1 MRRVALC
8 LLILLAACEH
18 APPSISTCV
27 TTEVEGE
34 RLRVLAA
41 YYDEARLFE
50 IIADV
55 PIEGGQ
61 ACFTFRPP
69 TDEVQPVTEWTVY
82 IEGRTLGATDS
93 SPGYTAWPI
102 DISVYDDLDGD
113 AVPDP
118 GELRV
123 RRLANEP
130 NSVAWFA
137 DFEPFLRYFMAVDPT
152 GNRARAARPFIATTL
167 SPRRGGQT
175 DAVDPV
181 PAETVLSGDPSLCDV
196 ALYPSC
202 LGTTDEIHVPG
213 DVWVDP
219 RLTDEQRQAEGLPG
233 DLPFGTAA
241 PLERAAQCSLLG
253 DGVLLAF
260 YVGLTFASDPVACRC
275 RRGVHAVY
283 VYTVVD
289 DPPAWLD
296 CGEDDG
302 SSIVSH

>member
-1 MRRVALC
+1 MRRLALC

-18 APPSISTCV
+18 APPPISTCV

-34 RLRVLAA
+34 RLRLLAA
-41 YYDEARLFE
+41 YYDEARLHE

-55 PIEGGQ
+55 PFDDGR

-69 TDEVQPVTEWTVY
+69 TDEVQPVTEWKVY
-82 IEGRTLGATDS
+82 IEGRVLGAPDD
-93 SPGYTAWPI
+93 SPGYAAWPI
-102 DISVYDDLDGD
+102 DLSVYDDLDGD

-123 RRLANEP
+123 RRFANEP
-130 NSVAWFA
+130 NSIAWFA

-152 GNRARAARPFIATTL
+152 GTRARAARPFIATTL
-167 SPRRGGQT
+167 SPRWGGRT

-181 PAETVLSGDPSLCDV
+181 PAETVLTGGPSLCDV
-196 ALYPSC
+196 ALYPKC
-202 LGTTDEIHVPG
+202 LGLTDDINVPG
-213 DVWVDP
+213 EAWVDP
-219 RLTDEQRQAEGLPG
+219 RLTDEQRQAEGLPA
-233 DLPFGTAA
+233 DSPWTTEP
-241 PLERAAQCSLLG
+241 PLERFGLCEDLG
-253 DGVLLAF
+253 GGVLLAVYLESRF
-260 YVGLTFASDPVACRC
+260 TSDAEDCRC
-275 RRGVHAVY
+275 RRANHYAY

-302 SSIVSH
+302 SSIISY